1 MLKPR
6 FLALSMST
14 LALGLAACGGSTKST
29 GSAPTPPAASTP
41 TTATSTSST
50 TSSAS
55 NATVT
60 ISTASVPGLGT
71 ILVNAKGHT
80 LYTFAPDKKSRVT
93 CTGGC
98 ASVWPPAKLPTGAK
112 PVAAGQ
118 VKQSLLAS
126 DPDPTGGLV
135 ITYAGWPLYTYV
147 VDTAPGQHAGQALN
161 LNGGVWHVISPA
173 GTVITKTP

>member
-1 MLKPR
+1 
-6 FLALSMST
+6 
-14 LALGLAACGGSTKST
+14 
-29 GSAPTPPAASTP
+29 
-41 TTATSTSST
+41 
-50 TSSAS
+50 
-55 NATVT
+55 
-60 ISTASVPGLGT
+60 VPGLGT
-71 ILVNAKGHT
+71 ILVNAKGDT

-118 VKQSLLAS
+118 VRQSLLAS

-147 VDTAPGQHAGQALN
+147 GDTAPGQHTGQALN
-161 LNGGVWHVISPA
+161 LNGGRWYVISPS
-173 GTVITKTP
+173 GTVIKKKP